1 MADRDD
7 APERKP
13 IICAH
18 ITNPKDMADMFL
30 SLDRLRDGDYARRW
44 HDFPTTKEEIQ
55 DTLKI
60 IRIDSEK
67 HSEYYIN
74 EFESSI
80 PGLAERLQA
89 GADIDELNYLAVK
102 LAGMDEYELE
112 KFCAAMEYSV
122 FRDGLTDIINT
133 AENLDCFELQPA
145 YNAEQYGEFLVEVD
159 KDNTSPVFDKLEH
172 SANPEERALAQYILR
187 LEASVD
193 AAAYGRAAAEEEKG
207 VFTGH
212 GYLTKQK
219 ALDET
224 YTGINDIPPEHRVF
238 AYPERE
244 PAARPSVMDKLAAA
258 KEAVARTDAEKP
270 PADRTAP
277 QKSHDAEL

>member
-1 MADRDD
+1 MADTHET
-7 APERKP
+7 PERKP

-30 SLDRLRDGDYARRW
+30 SLDRLRDSNYARRW
-44 HDFPTTKEEIQ
+44 HDFPTTKEEMQ

-67 HSEYYIN
+67 HDEYYIN
-74 EFESSI
+74 DFETSI

-102 LAGMDEYELE
+102 LAGMDEYQLK

-122 FRDGLTDIINT
+122 FRDGLADIINT
-133 AENLDCFELQPA
+133 AENLDCFDLQPA
-145 YNAEQYGEFLVEVD
+145 FDAEQYGEFLIEAE
-159 KDNTSPVFDKLEH
+159 KDNTSPVFDRLEH
-172 SANPEERALAQYILR
+172 SDNPDERAFAQYILR
-187 LEASVD
+187 LEASAD

-219 ALDET
+219 ALAEI
-224 YTGINDIPPEHRVF
+224 YTGKDDIPPEYRVS
-238 AYPERE
+238 APPER
-244 PAARPSVMDKLAAA
+244 PAERPSVMDKLAAA
-258 KEAVARTDAEKP
+258 KEAAARTGAEKSDKP
-270 PADRTAP
+270 P
-277 QKSHDAEL
+277 KSHDAEL